1 MAADAFSQAIQVKP
15 EFVEAYNARSIVNHE
30 LGKFTEA
37 IHDCERALKINPK
50 YKESVFNL
58 ARSQQS
64 LNQCDRAI
72 QNYTKAISLDR
83 NYLKAFLG
91 RAESWKSKK
100 RYQLDVHRVRYE
112 DLVVDFKSEVSSVLS
127 FLSLSWED
135 KLLNYQRTAQTRKKI
150 FTPSYSQ
157 VIKPIYNS
165 ASYRWTHYE
174 GHLEDFKPLVQ
185 PWIDE
190 YGY

>member
-64 LNQCDRAI
+64 LNQCDKAI
-72 QNYTKAISLDR
+72 QNYTKAISLQPSSM
-83 NYLKAFLG
+83 KAHLYFFELLE
-91 RAESWKSKK
+91 RTN
-100 RYQLDVHRVRYE
+100 DVGG
-112 DLVVDFKSEVSSVLS
+112 
-127 FLSLSWED
+127 
-135 KLLNYQRTAQTRKKI
+135 LLAALEK
-150 FTPSYSQ
+150 
-157 VIKPIYNS
+157 VKPISNRETADFLFYKLIT
-165 ASYRWTHYE
+165 ASC
-174 GHLEDFKPLVQ
+174 KN
-185 PWIDE
+185 
-190 YGY
+190 